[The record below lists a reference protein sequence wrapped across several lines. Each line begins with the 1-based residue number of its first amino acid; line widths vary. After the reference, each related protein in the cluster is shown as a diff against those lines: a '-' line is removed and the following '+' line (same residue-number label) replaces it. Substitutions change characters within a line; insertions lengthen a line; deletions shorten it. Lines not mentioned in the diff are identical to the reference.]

1 MWENVS
7 DDKENAFQVDAE
19 KEFDFGVLK
28 MGAKYR
34 GRRKEVDDYII
45 AYEWDKFMSD
55 FDLITGAEIDWFFA
69 NQFFATHATPEATYG
84 MRELILK
91 IQSVAIL

>member
-1 MWENVS
+1 MEFDAFEMWENVL

-34 GRRKEVDDYII
+34 GRRK
-45 AYEWDKFMSD
+45 K
-55 FDLITGAEIDWFFA
+55 
-69 NQFFATHATPEATYG
+69 
-84 MRELILK
+84 
-91 IQSVAIL
+91 